1 MKISHRSVLATGI
14 AVALV
19 SQAPIVAL
27 ADSPITEPVV
37 VTASDKEAG
46 EPSSPTQVTITV
58 DGKASEN
65 NDFTASI
72 NTNGNSSTNNN
83 YDDATVRVNDNIV
96 VQNETNP
103 ALTVSS
109 TATTTVT
116 VGDEDRNKTNALI
129 VVIDNKTVSSGD
141 SNGYGE
147 AISTSGNGC
156 VEGLGTTVNGSITNS
171 GQGDVAISE
180 RRTSSGNDAGHI
192 TDVNVTGTGDVGIV
206 GDVYGTVTNND
217 DRGSIYINGNV
228 EGNIV
233 SSGTIVSSNSNDVTV
248 AYGNVTVINDTISED
263 QIQGSPSNLFVYQV
277 VDGSDSNPSVD
288 KNPHYIIKISGVSN
302 ASIVTANT
310 TDGVTTY
317 ITEQQGLNV
326 VQNTAS
332 TSMMPA
338 SWNYADAGQTITF
351 YVPDGYDHYFSVKAE
366 HIGGGQY
373 VLTVPA
379 GGGVTIQAW
388 MKQVIEDTISS
399 ETGTPATIV
408 DEDPSAG
415 GTPATI
421 VDEDPSAGGTPT
433 YTGDI
438 GSVDGIDFISTDAG
452 LALPTTELGDA
463 VVATLSVSLD
473 MSKITPVQFRD
484 AVTTTIGR
492 APVGGVAVIET
503 SEVATLDSNMIA
515 AMQTRPDVEYVIVFN
530 HDGFKKKVVIPA
542 GYDYSLLLDE
552 YGYCGF
558 LRLAALLGFTYLD

>member
-1 MKISHRSVLATGI
+1 MKISHKSVLATGI

-27 ADSPITEPVV
+27 ADSPVTEPVV
-37 VTASDKEAG
+37 VTASDTEPG
-46 EPSSPTQVTITV
+46 NPSSPTQVTITV
-58 DGKASEN
+58 NEVPSEN
-65 NDFTASI
+65 NDFTTSI

-83 YDDATVRVNDNIV
+83 YDDATVRVNANIV
-96 VQNETNP
+96 VQNENDP

-116 VGDEDRNKTNALI
+116 DGDKTNSLI
-129 VVIDNKTVSSGD
+129 VVIDNKTVSSVEINNGTITDYGD
-141 SNGYGE
+141 
-147 AISTSGNGC
+147 AISTSGNGS
-156 VEGLGTTVNGSITNS
+156 VIGIGTTVNGSITNS

-180 RRTSSGNDAGHI
+180 KRTSSGNDAGHI

-206 GDVYGTVTNND
+206 GDVYGTVTND
-217 DRGSIYINGNV
+217 SDRGSIYINGNV

-338 SWNYADAGQTITF
+338 YYNYADANQIIMF
-351 YVPDGYDHYFSVKAE
+351 EVPSGYNLSEYTAVMATP
-366 HIGGGQY
+366 IGNGRY
-373 VLTVPA
+373 ILTVPA

-388 MKQVIEDTISS
+388 MKQIIEDTISS

-408 DEDPSAG
+408 DEDS
-415 GTPATI
+415 
-421 VDEDPSAGGTPT
+421 SAGGTPT

-515 AMQTRPDVEYVIVFN
+515 AMQTRPDEEYVIVFN
-530 HDGFKKKVVIPA
+530 HDGFKKKDVIPA